1 MLDIFCTK
9 RKLFYNRNGHKMLTG
24 SKQERSETLRHGKQ
38 LSRKVC
44 NQSDCCMEID
54 TLIKMKT
61 LSFEGSYAFCAF
73 TFSA

>member
-1 MLDIFCTK
+1 
-9 RKLFYNRNGHKMLTG
+9 MLTG
-24 SKQERSETLRHGKQ
+24 SKQERGETPRHGKQ

-61 LSFEGSYAFCAF
+61 LSFKGSLAFRAF

>member
-1 MLDIFCTK
+1 
-9 RKLFYNRNGHKMLTG
+9 MLTG
-24 SKQERSETLRHGKQ
+24 SKQERGETLRHGKQ

-54 TLIKMKT
+54 TLVKMKT